1 MRGLY
6 VETRGGEPGQVPALR
21 IMRGANRNSERALS
35 RALRGAAGR
44 AGWTPPQTI
53 VDSLIRSAANQPQ
66 GQAFGV
72 IRHPCQRE
80 RGAMVGELQQAGAA
94 VEAKAVCHWP
104 QHTPPASQP
113 AGAGVSFRRGTLT
126 F

>member
-66 GQAFGV
+66 GQTFGV
-72 IRHPCQRE
+72 IRHPC
-80 RGAMVGELQQAGAA
+80 GAMVGELQQAGA
-94 VEAKAVCHWP
+94 VEAKAVRHWP